1 MSVMVTEQ
9 DNFIKEM
16 WAQET
21 KESLSVSEENRE
33 SYLPVIIM
41 EDGSVQIDPRFT
53 THA

>member
-1 MSVMVTEQ
+1 MEFLTS
-9 DNFIKEM
+9 F
-16 WAQET
+16 
-21 KESLSVSEENRE
+21 EENQE